1 MKNVVLCVT
10 GGVAAYKALELV
22 SRLKKHNINV
32 DVAMTKSAQ
41 EFVTPLSFQS
51 LSQNPVITDMFDEP
65 KAYEIAHISLAKKA
79 DVFAVVPATANI
91 IGKMAHGI
99 SDDFISTSI
108 MATKAEVL
116 IAPAMN
122 TQMYASPM
130 VQENIAKLK
139 SIGYTFVSPGAGR
152 LACGDVGEG
161 KLAVVD
167 DIFDEIM
174 KLLYPKKDFAGRKVI
189 VTAGGTEA
197 PVDPVRVLTNRSSG
211 KMGIA
216 LAKALKDRGA
226 DVTLIHGHLTASVPD
241 GIKTVSALT
250 NEQMDHEILK
260 CYDDTDMVI
269 MAAAV
274 SDFKVREI
282 SKHKIKKSEDSFTLE
297 LVKDKDI
304 LKGLGEKKKNQI
316 LIGFAA
322 ESQDLEAH
330 AREKLERKN
339 LDFIAA
345 NDISE
350 GMVFGKEKNSII
362 LYAKDGKMTAFGEL
376 SKEESAH
383 RLLDEIMKEVTRRD
397 QTTGL

>member
-1 MKNVVLCVT
+1 MKSVVLGVT
-10 GGVAAYKALELV
+10 GGIAAYKALELV
-22 SRLKKHNINV
+22 SRLKKQNIDV

-65 KAYEIAHISLAKKA
+65 KAFEIAHISLAQKA
-79 DVFAVVPATANI
+79 DVFAVVPATANM
-91 IGKMAHGI
+91 IGKIANGI
-99 SDDFISTSI
+99 ADDWISTSI
-108 MATKAEVL
+108 MATKAKVL

-130 VQENIAKLK
+130 VQENIEKLK
-139 SIGYTFVSPGAGR
+139 KLGFTFVKPGAGR

-161 KLAVVD
+161 KLALVD

-174 KLLYPKKDFAGRKVI
+174 KLLYPKKDYEGKKVI

-211 KMGIA
+211 KMGMA
-216 LAKALKDRGA
+216 LAKALRDRGA
-226 DVTLIHGHLTASVPD
+226 EVILITGNITCSAPQGVKQ
-241 GIKTVSALT
+241 IQALT
-250 NEQMDHEILK
+250 NEAMDRAVNEHFDSADL
-260 CYDDTDMVI
+260 VF

-274 SDFKVREI
+274 SDFKVKEVA
-282 SKHKIKKSEDSFTLE
+282 KDKIKKEESSLMLE

-322 ESQDLEAH
+322 ESQNLEEYA
-330 AREKLERKN
+330 ADKLTRKN

-350 GMVFGKEKNSII
+350 GKVFGQDHNRII
-362 LYAKDGKMTAFGEL
+362 LIGKDGLKRDLGEL
-376 SKEESAH
+376 SKEDTAH
-383 RLLDEIMKEVTRRD
+383 AILDAIMDSKTENI
-397 QTTGL
+397 

>member
-1 MKNVVLCVT
+1 MKNVVLCVS

-65 KAYEIAHISLAKKA
+65 KAFEIAHISLAKKA

-91 IGKMAHGI
+91 IGKIAHGI
-99 SDDFISTSI
+99 ADDFISTSI
-108 MATKAEVL
+108 MATKAKVL

-122 TQMYASPM
+122 TQMYASKM
-130 VQENIAKLK
+130 VQENMNKLK
-139 SIGYTFVSPGAGR
+139 GIGYTFVRPGAGR

-174 KLLYPKKDFAGRKVI
+174 KLLYPKKDFQGIKVI

-197 PVDPVRVLTNRSSG
+197 LVDPVRVLTNRSSG
-211 KMGIA
+211 KMGMA
-216 LAKALKDRGA
+216 LAEALRDRGA
-226 DVTLIHGHLTASVPD
+226 DVILIHGHVTACIPD
-241 GIKTVSALT
+241 GIKVISALR
-250 NEQMDHEILK
+250 NEDMDREILK
-260 CYDDTDMVI
+260 YYHDVDMVV

-274 SDFKVREI
+274 SDFKVKEI
-282 SKHKIKKSEDSFTLE
+282 AEHKIKKNEDGFTLE

-304 LKGLGEKKKNQI
+304 LKGLGENKKHQI
-316 LIGFAA
+316 LVGFAA
-322 ESQDLEAH
+322 ESKDLEHYAM
-330 AREKLERKN
+330 EKLEKKN

-345 NDISE
+345 NDISQ
-350 GMVFGKEKNSII
+350 GKVFGQEMNSII
-362 LYAKDGKMTAFGEL
+362 LYGKNGQKTVFGEL
-376 SKEESAH
+376 SKEETAH
-383 RLLDEIMKEVTRRD
+383 KLLDEVVKVMKINH
-397 QTTGL
+397 

>member
-1 MKNVVLCVT
+1 VLGVT
-10 GGVAAYKALELV
+10 GGIAAYKALELV
-22 SRLKKHNINV
+22 SRLKKQNIDV

-65 KAYEIAHISLAKKA
+65 KAFEIAHISLAQKA
-79 DVFAVVPATANI
+79 DVFAVVPATANM
-91 IGKMAHGI
+91 IGKIANGI
-99 SDDFISTSI
+99 ADDWISTSI
-108 MATKAEVL
+108 MATQAKVL

-130 VQENIAKLK
+130 VQENIEKLK
-139 SIGYTFVSPGAGR
+139 KLGFTFVKPGAGR

-161 KLAVVD
+161 KLALVD

-174 KLLYPKKDFAGRKVI
+174 KLLYPKKDYEGKKVI

-216 LAKALKDRGA
+216 LAKALRDRGA
-226 DVTLIHGHLTASVPD
+226 EVILITGNITCSAPQGVKQ
-241 GIKTVSALT
+241 IQALT
-250 NEQMDHEILK
+250 NEAMDRAVNEHFDSADL
-260 CYDDTDMVI
+260 VF

-274 SDFKVREI
+274 SDFKVKEVA
-282 SKHKIKKSEDSFTLE
+282 KDKIKKEESSLTLE

-322 ESQDLEAH
+322 ESQNLEEYA
-330 AREKLERKN
+330 ADKLTRKN

-350 GMVFGKEKNSII
+350 GKVFGQDHNWII
-362 LYAKDGKMTAFGEL
+362 LIGKDGLKRDLGEL
-376 SKEESAH
+376 SKEDTAH
-383 RLLDEIMKEVTRRD
+383 AILDAIMDSKTENI
-397 QTTGL
+397 

>member
-1 MKNVVLCVT
+1 MKNVVLGVT

-65 KAYEIAHISLAKKA
+65 KAFEIAHISLAKKA

-91 IGKMAHGI
+91 IGKIAHGI

-108 MATKAEVL
+108 MATKAKVL

-130 VQENIAKLK
+130 VKENIRKLK

-167 DIFDEIM
+167 EIFDEIM
-174 KLLYPKKDFAGRKVI
+174 KLLYPKKDFEGKKVI

-216 LAKALKDRGA
+216 LAEALRDRGA
-226 DVTLIHGHLTASVPD
+226 EVTLIHGHITAAVPE
-241 GIKTVSALT
+241 GIKAVTALR
-250 NEQMDHEILK
+250 NEDMDREILK
-260 CYDDTDMVI
+260 YYDDTDMVI

-282 SKHKIKKSEDSFTLE
+282 AEHKIKKNEDSFTLE
-297 LVKDKDI
+297 LIKDKDI
-304 LKGLGEKKKNQI
+304 LKGLGEKKKQQI
-316 LIGFAA
+316 LVGFAA
-322 ESQDLEAH
+322 ESRDIGHH
-330 AREKLERKN
+330 ALEKLKRKN

-345 NDISE
+345 NDIS
-350 GMVFGKEKNSII
+350 
-362 LYAKDGKMTAFGEL
+362 DGKVFSKETNSVVLYGKNGEKTVFGEL
-376 SKEESAH
+376 SKEETAH
-383 RLLDEIMKEVTRRD
+383 RLLDEVVKSLRTE
-397 QTTGL
+397 L